1 MSFIFKPPNLKIF
14 GFFLRSIIVDSIPI
28 FDLPPSSIYLILFP
42 KSSFTSL
49 EVTALT
55 LEEILALGAAI
66 GNLSSFNKI
75 LVTGCFGNLTASV
88 FFLFQEIIFYI
99 VYKNYY
105 SKYNPS

>member
-1 MSFIFKPPNLKIF
+1 M
-14 GFFLRSIIVDSIPI
+14 
-28 FDLPPSSIYLILFP
+28 
-42 KSSFTSL
+42 

-88 FFLFQEIIFYI
+88 FFLFVAIFEIFEFFFKFRIKVIGPGDNFLNSFRKLSFKI
-99 VYKNYY
+99 Q
-105 SKYNPS
+105 SSFTFFRS